1 MRKAGGGVHLPFLE
15 ILKIRK
21 GGFHNE
27 KETFN
32 AIINYLVNQPY
43 NQVSGLIEMITKDI
57 QEQQNTST
65 ASNVAVEE

>member
-1 MRKAGGGVHLPFLE
+1 MIKQ
-15 ILKIRK
+15 
-21 GGFHNE
+21 
-27 KETFN
+27 ETFN

-65 ASNVAVEE
+65 ASNDAVVE